1 MKNKRSALWVPF
13 ALTAAVGLL
22 YHLLMQPMGGDDVF
36 FREATEG
43 TALWAY
49 LAGRY
54 QEWTSRVV
62 SEFVLVTVIQCLPLW
77 RLIDFLMFAGLPIV
91 LSKYFDKSRL
101 MAWCAAGAVL
111 LFPFHDMGTAG
122 WATTTVTHFW
132 PFFCIFFVGMLIRKT
147 LAGEKTAWWELLIGV
162 PACIVTGSHEQM
174 AVILLFVLLI
184 STVSLFWRRKRG
196 GDTVGKK
203 QGGNAGGRKFAGR
216 RKRGG
221 SAIGKKQD
229 GDAGGRKFGGEEAQ
243 GPRGRA
249 LASLIFFWVI
259 DVVSLAVI
267 ALCPGNAKRNEVSI
281 ADLPIYAE
289 FDFGEKLYLGLLSIE
304 RVFLA
309 NADIVFFAV
318 VLIWTLLVYLKTK
331 DYVKTLVSSVPLLI
345 LFGQTVL
352 RTAYPGLSGLFVMP
366 GQILSWSWGELSTW
380 IPMVYLAAA
389 VASMLFALWQLFGDS
404 TGEYICVLILLG
416 LGFGAGAVLGFM
428 ATIYVS
434 GERVYAPLYGILL
447 LVTMAAIEKQRGAVE
462 AHLKT
467 TAGKLAATLLLLL
480 CAVNVLFITLS
491 V

>member
-13 ALTAAVGLL
+13 ALTAAVGLV

-43 TALWAY
+43 TTLWAY

-54 QEWTSRVV
+54 QNWTSRVV

-77 RLIDFLMFAGLPIV
+77 RLIDFLMFASLPVV
-91 LSKYFDKSRL
+91 LSKYFEKSRL
-101 MAWCAAGAVL
+101 ICWCAAGAAL

-132 PFFCIFFVGMLIRKT
+132 PFWCIFFVGMLVKKI
-147 LAGEKTAWWELLIGV
+147 LSGEKIFWWELLIGI
-162 PACIVTGSHEQM
+162 PACIVTGSHEKM
-174 AVILLFVLLI
+174 AVILLFVILM
-184 STVSLFWRRKRG
+184 STVSLFLKR
-196 GDTVGKK
+196 
-203 QGGNAGGRKFAGR
+203 
-216 RKRGG
+216 
-221 SAIGKKQD
+221 KQD
-229 GDAGGRKFGGEEAQ
+229 GDAGGRKFGGEETQ

-259 DVVSLAVI
+259 DVISLAVI
-267 ALCPGNAKRNEVSI
+267 ALCPGNAKRNAVSI

-318 VLIWTLLVYLKTK
+318 ALIWVLLVYEKTK
-331 DYVKTLVSSVPLLI
+331 NYIKTLVSSVPLLI

-366 GQILSWSWGELSTW
+366 DQILSWSWGELSTW
-380 IPMVYLAAA
+380 IPMVYLATA
-389 VASMLFALWQLFGDS
+389 VASMLYALWQLFGES
-404 TGEYICVLILLG
+404 VGEYVCVLILLG

-447 LVTMAAIEKQRGAVE
+447 LVTIAAIEKQRGAVE
-462 AHLKT
+462 MRVKT
-467 TAGKLAATLLLLL
+467 TAGKLIATLLGLL
-480 CAVNVLFITLS
+480 CFVNVFFITLS

>member
-13 ALTAAVGLL
+13 ALTAAVGLV

-43 TALWAY
+43 TTLWAY

-54 QEWTSRVV
+54 QNWTSRVV
-62 SEFVLVTVIQCLPLW
+62 SEFVLVSVMQCLPLW
-77 RLIDFLMFAGLPIV
+77 RLIDFLMFASLPLI
-91 LSKYFDKSRL
+91 LSRYFDRSRL
-101 MAWCAAGAVL
+101 ICWCAAGAAL

-132 PFFCIFFVGMLIRKT
+132 PFWCIFFVGMLVKKI
-147 LAGEKTAWWELLIGV
+147 LSGEKIFWWELLIGI
-162 PACIVTGSHEQM
+162 PACIITGSHEQM
-174 AVILLFVLLI
+174 AVILLFVLVM
-184 STVSLFWRRKRG
+184 STVSLYWEKKRG
-196 GDTVGKK
+196 E
-203 QGGNAGGRKFAGR
+203 
-216 RKRGG
+216 
-221 SAIGKKQD
+221 
-229 GDAGGRKFGGEEAQ
+229 DAGGRKYGGNAGEKKRGGKGDHGGSAEAKKLT
-243 GPRGRA
+243 GHA
-249 LASLIFFWVI
+249 MMTFVAFWVI
-259 DVVSLAVI
+259 DVISLAVI
-267 ALCPGNAKRNEVSI
+267 ALCPGNAKRNAVSI
-281 ADLPIYAE
+281 ADLPVYAE
-289 FDFGEKLYLGLLSIE
+289 FNFGEKLYLGLLSIE

-309 NADIVFFAV
+309 NADVVFFAV
-318 VLIWTLLVYLKTK
+318 ALIWALLVYVKTK
-331 DYVKTLVSSVPLLI
+331 DFKKTLVSSVPLLI

-389 VASMLFALWQLFGDS
+389 VASMLYALWQLFGES
-404 TGEYICVLILLG
+404 VGEYVCVLILLG

-447 LVTMAAIEKQRGAVE
+447 LVTMAAIEKQRGIVE
-462 AHLKT
+462 LRVKT
-467 TAGKLAATLLLLL
+467 TAGKLIVTLLGLL
-480 CAVNVLFITLS
+480 CFVNVFFITLS